1 MNKMKMYAP
10 IFLAILGVEAFSKND
25 AGTFELTDDQKAT
38 LVKEG
43 YKDAFLAK
51 FDTALAND
59 FGETATAE
67 AAESVTT
74 VDMQTLRE
82 TALALANAQEELEA
96 ATADK
101 TTLASEKATL
111 EANVATLQTQV
122 QTLTKEPEDDK
133 GAGSQQPAT
142 TMQGQWNIN
151 DTKQLGGMA
160 GEHFSLDRPYNQRA
174 KAAMLAK
181 QGYQMIAVPVAAS
194 TDFAQL
200 NADLG
205 AYYRTGQDKAIQSF
219 VAAMKSASD
228 IFPLESN
235 IQDRDVITNLFM
247 GEFSQADNSDSDFG
261 KVVKGKYDI
270 QPEEVRMYDVM
281 LAHEFKNL
289 KALEKSWIGALNKEG
304 SSSIKMSFVQYLLLE
319 TSKVLKNEQNQRAIQ
334 GVRKEPIADVP
345 GLAMEGSD
353 GVYRWADKKIQ
364 NLQIK
369 PTVLGDITA
378 ANIGEK
384 VFQGTKAI
392 PQQLLDTGMISLYM
406 PSTMVVEY
414 HKYNE
419 TNYALNQDYKAD
431 SMFVKEYPNV
441 KIIPVP
447 NPGAHRRLIWSLE
460 GNLKTL
466 ENTPGEMLNYR
477 LIVKEWSVSVVSQW
491 KEGFGAPLVGKK
503 WSRVQ
508 DMDYNHQF
516 VFVSDKDYSDATFM
530 DMPQDAT
537 TPSALFHTSLASVAN
552 TASKAITDVLDVP
565 VGGIV
570 TLKCG
575 SDTYGIT
582 IAKAD
587 KFSLIASAW
596 NPTQGDT
603 IKLVKREDGKFI
615 ELKRTSAASSILA
628 FDADDA
634 TPSVAGGTEFQTNA
648 NSTATAITKFDD
660 AVTDKIYTIYGA
672 GTTNAST
679 IANSGNFTLTAA
691 MTLSDGKSIVLVALG
706 DDKFA
711 EISRT

>member
-1 MNKMKMYAP
+1 
-10 IFLAILGVEAFSKND
+10 
-25 AGTFELTDDQKAT
+25 
-38 LVKEG
+38 
-43 YKDAFLAK
+43 
-51 FDTALAND
+51 
-59 FGETATAE
+59 
-67 AAESVTT
+67 
-74 VDMQTLRE
+74 
-82 TALALANAQEELEA
+82 
-96 ATADK
+96 
-101 TTLASEKATL
+101 
-111 EANVATLQTQV
+111 
-122 QTLTKEPEDDK
+122 
-133 GAGSQQPAT
+133 
-142 TMQGQWNIN
+142 
-151 DTKQLGGMA
+151 
-160 GEHFSLDRPYNQRA
+160 
-174 KAAMLAK
+174 
-181 QGYQMIAVPVAAS
+181 
-194 TDFAQL
+194 
-200 NADLG
+200 
-205 AYYRTGQDKAIQSF
+205 
-219 VAAMKSASD
+219 
-228 IFPLESN
+228 
-235 IQDRDVITNLFM
+235 
-247 GEFSQADNSDSDFG
+247 
-261 KVVKGKYDI
+261 
-270 QPEEVRMYDVM
+270 
-281 LAHEFKNL
+281 
-289 KALEKSWIGALNKEG
+289 
-304 SSSIKMSFVQYLLLE
+304 
-319 TSKVLKNEQNQRAIQ
+319 
-334 GVRKEPIADVP
+334 
-345 GLAMEGSD
+345 
-353 GVYRWADKKIQ
+353 
-364 NLQIK
+364 
-369 PTVLGDITA
+369 
-378 ANIGEK
+378 
-384 VFQGTKAI
+384 
-392 PQQLLDTGMISLYM
+392 MISLYM

-537 TPSALFHTSLASVAN
+537 RVPHWLRLPAYHS
-552 TASKAITDVLDVP
+552 DVLDVP